1 MNDDIHF
8 SGDEPLESNGRLTG
22 TGADEEEGFAVHEEQ
37 DLETHEPTIE
47 GRRADGLE
55 DALVDELDIIAEQ
68 PLQDRAESF
77 SRIHDRLQAELNG
90 Q

>member
-1 MNDDIHF
+1 MNTAGRGMND
-8 SGDEPLESNGRLTG
+8 
-22 TGADEEEGFAVHEEQ
+22 EEILPDPEA
-37 DLETHEPTIE
+37 TIE
-47 GRRADGLE
+47 GRTSESLE

-68 PLQDRAESF
+68 PLEDRAASF

>member
-1 MNDDIHF
+1 MP
-8 SGDEPLESNGRLTG
+8 DEQHPVDG
-22 TGADEEEGFAVHEEQ
+22 
-37 DLETHEPTIE
+37 EPTIE

-55 DALVDELDIIAEQ
+55 DALVNELDIIAEQ
-68 PLQDRAESF
+68 PLEERAASF

>member
-1 MNDDIHF
+1 MT
-8 SGDEPLESNGRLTG
+8 LQGR
-22 TGADEEEGFAVHEEQ
+22 AMHDEEIPSDREA
-37 DLETHEPTIE
+37 TIE
-47 GRRADGLE
+47 GRSAESLE

-68 PLQDRAESF
+68 PLQDRAASF